1 MERQSVGRKPVLKLS
16 RGRRTSSTSREST
29 TALACFVFSTN
40 TNSRV
45 GLFASFSRHQ
55 ASSCENSMHWQ
66 CERPCG
72 IATHAR
78 LTPRRHKRSLISPWR
93 RTPAPANAPTPHIGT
108 NFTSN
113 EERHLCITALD
124 MARSQKPS
132 TRIPRTTRSETG
144 SRSTKQQ

>member
-1 MERQSVGRKPVLKLS
+1 MQTLRTACSPVRDDQTCVERQSVGRKPLLKLS

-66 CERPCG
+66 CERPCE

-78 LTPRRHKRSLISPWR
+78 LTPRRHKHSWTNLWQR
-93 RTPAPANAPTPHIGT
+93 RPAYASALTPQTGANSTNNKKRPICMTSFKPAPRQAA
-108 NFTSN
+108 F
-113 EERHLCITALD
+113 D
-124 MARSQKPS
+124 
-132 TRIPRTTRSETG
+132 
-144 SRSTKQQ
+144 